1 MASGSGTTPAGESPG
16 VADADAS
23 PPVHKHVEPPT
34 PDKARFA
41 YLTACSD
48 ASEKCAATLPAIRQ
62 YAGLRTFGYDPE
74 TSWSSYAKS
83 IWLAA
88 CSRNIDLASDGG
100 TRLTQVVISLFP
112 VVLREIVNHMLSV
125 SCTTFSLPTWEALCI
140 VMRGLADDPSF
151 QQVPHT
157 RSRPSRQSNASPP
170 PSPAQPS
177 SSPPGPLPC
186 PSLLRHG
193 AGPSNQQRTHGK
205 QAGGKR

>member
-1 MASGSGTTPAGESPG
+1 MVSSPNFDPLPIPWFSFRCALLCFSTSQFPLGLVASYNTATAARGPQRLSLPFMGSGTTPAGESPG

-62 YAGLRTFGYDPE
+62 YAGLRISGYDPE

-88 CSRNIDLASDGG
+88 CSRNIDLASYFYW
-100 TRLTQVVISLFP
+100 I
-112 VVLREIVNHMLSV
+112 
-125 SCTTFSLPTWEALCI
+125 
-140 VMRGLADDPSF
+140 F
-151 QQVPHT
+151 Q
-157 RSRPSRQSNASPP
+157 
-170 PSPAQPS
+170 
-177 SSPPGPLPC
+177 
-186 PSLLRHG
+186 
-193 AGPSNQQRTHGK
+193 
-205 QAGGKR
+205 